1 MTRHI
6 TGITP
11 RALSEEEL
19 DLLRVNGTKVNYW
32 AICPRK
38 LWFFSKGITM
48 EHTFDRVALGRLLH
62 RESYRNLPRRDVL
75 IDNLIRLDVLEG
87 QEKVLE
93 VKYSRKF
100 SDAARLQVAYY
111 LLYLKH
117 LGAGDLVGELRFP
130 RDRRREEVRLT
141 PDLEAKLAEALRNI
155 REIENSPRPPDV
167 AFQSYCLRCAYAE
180 LCWG

>member
-1 MTRHI
+1 MKYHT
-6 TGITP
+6 TP
-11 RALSEEEL
+11 VSKALSEEEL

-38 LWFFSKGITM
+38 LWFFAKRITM
-48 EHTFDRVALGRLLH
+48 EHTADRVALGRLLH
-62 RESYRNLPRRDVL
+62 RESYSKLPRRDVL
-75 IDNLIRLDVLEG
+75 IHNLIRVDVVEG
-87 QEKVLE
+87 EEKILE

-117 LGAGDLVGELRFP
+117 LGAGDMVGELRVP
-130 RDRRREEVRLT
+130 RDPRREEVRLT
-141 PDLEAKLAEALRNI
+141 PDLEAKVADALRGI
-155 REIENSPRPPDV
+155 REIEQSPRPPHV
-167 AFQSYCLRCAYAE
+167 QFQSHCLRCAYAE